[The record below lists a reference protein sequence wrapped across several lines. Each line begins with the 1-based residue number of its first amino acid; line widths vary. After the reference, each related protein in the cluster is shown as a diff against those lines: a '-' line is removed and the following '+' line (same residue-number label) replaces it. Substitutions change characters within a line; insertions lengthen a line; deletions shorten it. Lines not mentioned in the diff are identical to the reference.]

1 MENFPKKV
9 VVYLPCTKL
18 IDEIID
24 AIKTNKMSQLNRK
37 LDEVDVLIIDDI
49 QFLADKE
56 RTQEVFHTI
65 FNDFV

>member
-1 MENFPKKV
+1 
-9 VVYLPCTKL
+9 L